1 MKSIFITL
9 KTFAILLAFALLFAP
24 LASTQTWSN
33 PSFDR
38 KLTKKEDDWVHKTLR
53 SLTLDE
59 KIGQM
64 IVAEANVVFWN
75 REGAEYRKLRHHIMD
90 NKVGGVILFRSQ
102 VWPAA
107 VVTNRWQEMAK
118 LPLLISA
125 DLEMGP
131 GMRLDDTPWW
141 APNMAVG
148 ATGDPKW
155 ARLQGAA
162 TAMQARAVG
171 VNWLL
176 APVADVNNNP
186 DNPVINTRSYG
197 EDPATVAEFVRAF
210 IEGAQAAGA
219 MACAKHFPGHGD
231 TATDSHIGLPVVD
244 VGKGRLERLELVPFR
259 AAIAAGVGS
268 IMSAHIA
275 LPQIET
281 DLAAPVRTLSEREAA
296 AAEFLSRTEAGAAR
310 VTLPSTLSPKIM
322 TGLLREELKFDGL
335 IVTDALS
342 MAGVAARYTPAQAAV
357 RSIKAG
363 ADVITKSPD
372 VDAAIA
378 GIREAVT
385 KGEITE
391 VRINASVEKILRAKA
406 ALGLSVNRAVS
417 LGDVDRVMS
426 NPKFNEIAQQI
437 ADRSIT
443 LVRDERGRLPLDP
456 KGRLLNVTF
465 TDEDDRA
472 ITKVFVD
479 ELSSRAAQVESL
491 LLDHHAT
498 ESDAWHLLAR
508 LDEGKYDAVI
518 FSVAVRAR
526 SGKGSVAL
534 PPVGKRLSDELIKRK
549 LPLIVISFGNPYL
562 LAAMPNAPSYLLAYS
577 PFEVSQRAAAK
588 VIFGEIEAGGKLPA
602 AIPGLYPRGHG
613 LSIRRREP

>member
-1 MKSIFITL
+1 MKNPFIIL
-9 KTFAILLAFALLFAP
+9 KAVTFLLAFALLFAP
-24 LASTQTWSN
+24 GASTQTGVN
-33 PSFDR
+33 LRFDR
-38 KLTKKEDDWVHKTLR
+38 KLTKKEEDWVHKTLR

-75 REGAEYRKLRHHIMD
+75 REGVEYKKLRHHILD

-118 LPLLISA
+118 VPLLISA

-141 APNMAVG
+141 APNMAVA
-148 ATGDPKW
+148 ATGDPNL
-155 ARLQGAA
+155 ARLQGEA
-162 TAMQARAVG
+162 TALQGRAVG

-197 EDPATVAEFVRAF
+197 EDPTAVAEFTSAF
-210 IEGAQAAGA
+210 IEGAQGAGA

-231 TATDSHIGLPVVD
+231 TATDSHIGLPMVD
-244 VGKGRLERLELVPFR
+244 VSRGRLERLELVPFR

-281 DLAAPVRTLSEREAA
+281 TLAAPVRNLSEREAA
-296 AAEFLSRTEAGAAR
+296 AAEFLSRTESGEAR

-322 TGLLREELKFDGL
+322 TGLLREEMKFDGL

-342 MAGVAARYTPAQAAV
+342 MAGIAARYTPAQAAV
-357 RSIKAG
+357 RSLKAG

-372 VDAAIA
+372 IDAAIA
-378 GIREAVT
+378 GIKEAVA

-391 VRINASVEKILRAKA
+391 ARIDASVERILRAKA
-406 ALGLSVNRAVS
+406 ALGLNVNRAVD
-417 LGDVDRVMS
+417 LREVDRVMS
-426 NPKFNEIAQQI
+426 NPRFNEIAQQI

-443 LVRDERGRLPLDP
+443 LVRDEQRRLPLDP
-456 KGRLLNVTF
+456 NGRLLNITF
-465 TDEDDRA
+465 TDEDDPA

-479 ELSSRAAQVESL
+479 ELRSRAPQTESL
-491 LLDHHAT
+491 LLDLHTT
-498 ESDAWHLLAR
+498 ESNVSHLLTL
-508 LDEGKYDAVI
+508 LDEVKFDAVI

-534 PPVGKRLSDELIKRK
+534 PPIGKRLSDELIKRK
-549 LPLIVISFGNPYL
+549 LPLTVISFGNPYL
-562 LAAMPNAPSYLLAYS
+562 LATMPDAPSYLLAYS
-577 PFEVSQRAAAK
+577 PFAVSQRAAAK
-588 VIFGEIEAGGKLPA
+588 AVFGAIEIGGKLPV

-613 LSIRRREP
+613 LSTR